1 MNFVFIFFRPRL
13 GSDWVKPSAIH
24 DWYKYYEQYS
34 KAKKIQRALEDANN
48 YIKSFKN
55 NSNHDSSA
63 EESPLDTPIKAKTA
77 QKKKKVK
84 NNLKTTKSEE
94 QQPVVIVDSQPN
106 TPIITKGKK
115 KVSLFYNSCWEL

>member
-1 MNFVFIFFRPRL
+1 MSKVIYEPHNVVWVKYKDYPHWPSRIATREDMIQCSPISTKRKDELCVYFFQTKAC
-13 GSDWVKPSAIH
+13 DWVKPSAIH

-63 EESPLDTPIKAKTA
+63 EESPLDTPIK
-77 QKKKKVK
+77 V
-84 NNLKTTKSEE
+84 
-94 QQPVVIVDSQPN
+94 
-106 TPIITKGKK
+106 
-115 KVSLFYNSCWEL
+115 C